1 MIESEINVLKGLKM
15 ILDNLI
21 IFLILFSAIAKMNVY
36 SIIYF
41 VLVCIHLWSSKAIKI
56 TMNIVSVL
64 LFLRLI
70 LIWSN
75 ID

>member
-56 TMNIVSVL
+56 TMNIVSLL